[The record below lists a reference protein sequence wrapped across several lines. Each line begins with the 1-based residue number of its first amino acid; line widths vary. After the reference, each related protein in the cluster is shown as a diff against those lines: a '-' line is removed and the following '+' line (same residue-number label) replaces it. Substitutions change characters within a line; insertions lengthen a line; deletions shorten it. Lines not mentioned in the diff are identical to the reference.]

1 MVSRPK
7 GMHTETLRGVMAV
20 SWVADH
26 LDTLSSRLR
35 HPQEGPAAARQ
46 FFWIAEALSPV
57 LPRLGK
63 HVVRGRRMK
72 LEALKLMHEEGRSVS
87 IMAGPIARLP

>member
-1 MVSRPK
+1 
-7 GMHTETLRGVMAV
+7 MHTETLRSVAAV
-20 SWVADH
+20 SAIADH

-35 HPQEGPAAARQ
+35 HPVQGPAAARQ

-72 LEALKLMHEEGRSVS
+72 LKAIKLEHEAGRSVQS
-87 IMAGPIARLP
+87 MTGPRGSLP